1 MDQYIQVMKS
11 EPKHRFSKIIS
22 AIIVI
27 VVLAWSLE
35 VFTIPDVMDR
45 GVVIAQNIFK
55 ALFNPS
61 RKIVFSL
68 STTGVLFLIIE
79 TIAIAFLGT
88 IVGAVI
94 AIPFAFLSSK
104 NIVPRWV
111 TVPGVTII
119 TFIRTFP
126 VFILGLMFIRVT
138 GPGAFAGVLTMA
150 VSSIGMISKLYIE
163 SIENLDNG
171 IIEYLD
177 SAGCNTYEKI
187 LFGVVPQLTTNFI
200 SIAIYRFEINIKN
213 ASVLGLVGAGGIG
226 YPLIAAMQNNRWTDA
241 SAYLLGLVITVILVE
256 VFATRARKKLTYGE

>member
-1 MDQYIQVMKS
+1 MDRYN
-11 EPKHRFSKIIS
+11 KIIKEEPNRRIEKS
-22 AIIVI
+22 IAFVVVSIAII
-27 VVLAWSLE
+27 WSLQ
-35 VFTIPDVMDR
+35 VFIIPDVMER
-45 GVVIAQNIFK
+45 GVVIAKNIFG
-55 ALFNPS
+55 ALFNPN
-61 RKIVFSL
+61 KDILFSL
-68 STTGVLFLIIE
+68 SRTGVPALIVE

-88 IVGAVI
+88 IAGSFIAV
-94 AIPFAFLSSK
+94 PFAFLSSK
-104 NIVPRWV
+104 NIVPRWI
-111 TVPGVTII
+111 TIPGVTLI

-150 VSSIGMISKLYIE
+150 ISSVGMISKLYIE

-177 SAGCNTYEKI
+177 SAGCNTYQKI
-187 LFGVVPQLTTNFI
+187 LFGVIPQLVTNFI

-241 SAYLLGLVITVILVE
+241 SAYLLGLIVTVIAVE
-256 VFATRARKKLTYGE
+256 TFATKARRQLTYGK